1 MENSKEIIQVD
12 IFGLS
17 LTSGL
22 TRGGYAL
29 ILKEIEGERRIPII
43 IGQYEAQAI
52 AMEIEGVTPQRP
64 LTHDLIKNLLDEL
77 GITVDCIIINE
88 MKDSTFYAKI
98 KFISDIIEEI
108 DSRPSDAIAI
118 ALKFKAPLFI
128 SKDLMN
134 ELSFVPKDNDVISQ
148 INFENE
154 DPKYMD
160 EEQKSEMAR
169 LDKDTLLKQ
178 LKEEL
183 DKAVINEEYEKAAE
197 LRDEIKKIELSN
209 IN

>member
-22 TRGGYAL
+22 TGGGYAL

-64 LTHDLIKNLLDEL
+64 LTHDLLKNLLDEL
-77 GITVDCIIINE
+77 GISVDCVIINE
-88 MKDSTFYAKI
+88 MKDSTFHAKI

-134 ELSFVPKDNDVISQ
+134 ELSFVPKENDVISQ

-178 LKEEL
+178 LKDEL
-183 DKAVINEEYEKAAE
+183 DKAVNNEEYEKAAE